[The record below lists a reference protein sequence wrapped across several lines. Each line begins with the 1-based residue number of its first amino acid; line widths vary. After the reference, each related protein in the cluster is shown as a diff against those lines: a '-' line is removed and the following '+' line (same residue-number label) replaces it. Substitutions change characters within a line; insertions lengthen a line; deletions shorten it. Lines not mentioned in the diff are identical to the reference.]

1 MSYRLNLADDPGDA
15 LRRTATERLD
25 HALGA
30 LDGVA
35 PDERDAAVH
44 TARKDVKKARA
55 LLRLHRSGLG
65 RGRYRRE
72 NAALRDAARELS
84 ELRDARVLLDTVD
97 ALADHF
103 AGRRPAAAFDALRA
117 AIDAQPPT
125 GTAGNPDGAV
135 EDGRARLSA
144 VARRVER
151 WDLRGDAAAAVAT
164 GLRRSYQRGREAAR
178 EAERRPTDEH
188 LHEWRKRAKDLR
200 HQQELLRD
208 AWPKLLGAQAK
219 AAKDLADLLGDDHDL
234 AVLTDRMDGE
244 PVFEE
249 LRELVE
255 HRRAE
260 LQGEAFRLGR
270 RIYAESPKR
279 FTKRV
284 RSYLRRAQREAP
296 AELAA

>member
-84 ELRDARVLLDTVD
+84 ALRDARVLIDTVD
-97 ALADHF
+97 ALAERF
-103 AGRRPAAAFDALRA
+103 AGQRPTAAFDALRA
-117 AIDAQPPT
+117 RVVALPP
-125 GTAGNPDGAV
+125 GTAASDPAAAV
-135 EDGRARLSA
+135 EDSGPPLSA
-144 VARRVER
+144 VAGRVEE
-151 WDLRGDAAAAVAT
+151 WTLRADAAAAVAD
-164 GLRRSYQRGREAAR
+164 GLRRSYARGRAAAR

-188 LHEWRKRAKDLR
+188 LHA
-200 HQQELLRD
+200 
-208 AWPKLLGAQAK
+208 
-219 AAKDLADLLGDDHDL
+219 
-234 AVLTDRMDGE
+234 
-244 PVFEE
+244 
-249 LRELVE
+249 
-255 HRRAE
+255 
-260 LQGEAFRLGR
+260 
-270 RIYAESPKR
+270 
-279 FTKRV
+279 
-284 RSYLRRAQREAP
+284 
-296 AELAA
+296 